1 MLNSGEPT
9 ALRQNDQVMDMSNAS
24 SPQLGNNRPGLAG
37 TDIQKIEKVLKE
49 FKSDCGVILANSMG
63 GLIHETRHPPSRK
76 VFVDSAGTTI
86 HSTELK
92 PSAQIYP
99 RWGEHGDRPLK
110 YLSQGVSNVKGA
122 CSAQDLEGFA
132 PPRQA
137 DWLRELARKDGDAAA
152 KTKEDELAAD

>member
-1 MLNSGEPT
+1 
-9 ALRQNDQVMDMSNAS
+9 MSCDG
-24 SPQLGNNRPGLAG
+24 SPQYVGANRPGLAG
-37 TDIQKIEKVLKE
+37 GEAQKIENILKE
-49 FKSDCGVILANSMG
+49 FRTDCGVILANSMG

-137 DWLRELARKDGDAAA
+137 DWLRKLAEKKGDEAA
-152 KTKEDELAAD
+152 